1 MAILSKET
9 LIDAAALGAGAAAAS
24 VVKAKV
30 APMILAPLK
39 LDGNAYATNAVPIL
53 AGLFLPMVGGGSRIV
68 NGLANGMIA
77 AGAAGI
83 VDEILAKVGTGTPST
98 PATSTGG
105 GATGVG
111 SVFMNGVGGDQT
123 LMGNADYD
131 NYSSNSSDDTSSDAG
146 EMDY

>member
-30 APMILAPLK
+30 APMILSPLK
-39 LDGNAYATNAVPIL
+39 LDGNEYAANAIPIL
-53 AGLFLPMVGGGSRIV
+53 AGLFLPAIGGGSRIV

-83 VDEILAKVGTGTPST
+83 VDKVLAQVGTPK
-98 PATSTGG
+98 GG
-105 GATGVG
+105 NEEVVAGVG
-111 SVFMNGVGGDQT
+111 NVFMNGVGGDQT
-123 LMGNADYD
+123 LMGNVDF
-131 NYSSNSSDDTSSDAG
+131 NSYSSDSTDDTSADAG
-146 EMDY
+146 EMNY

>member
-30 APMILAPLK
+30 APMILSPLK
-39 LDGNAYATNAVPIL
+39 LDGNEYAANAIPIL

-83 VDEILAKVGTGTPST
+83 VDKVIAGAGAGAGTGTGE
-98 PATSTGG
+98 STGG
-105 GATGVG
+105 QAGVG
-111 SVFMNGVGGDQT
+111 AVFMNGVGGDQT
-123 LMGNADYD
+123 LMGNVDFDDFSSSSYD
-131 NYSSNSSDDTSSDAG
+131 ATNADAG
-146 EMDY
+146 EMNY

>member
-24 VVKAKV
+24 VVKARV
-30 APMILAPLK
+30 APMILSPLN
-39 LDGNAYATNAVPIL
+39 LEGNVYAENAIPIV

-83 VDEILAKVGTGTPST
+83 VDKVIGAAEKPKDDS
-98 PATSTGG
+98 SSQTGG
-105 GATGVG
+105 QGGVG
-111 SVFMNGVGGDQT
+111 AVFMNGVGGDQT
-123 LMGNADYD
+123 LMGNVDFDDFSSSSYD
-131 NYSSNSSDDTSSDAG
+131 ATGADAG
-146 EMDY
+146 EMNY

>member
-30 APMILAPLK
+30 APMILSPLK
-39 LDGNAYATNAVPIL
+39 LDGNDYAINAVPIL

-83 VDEILAKVGTGTPST
+83 VDKVIAGAGAGAGASTGE
-98 PATSTGG
+98 STGG
-105 GATGVG
+105 QAGVG
-111 SVFMNGVGGDQT
+111 AVFMNGVGGDQT
-123 LMGNADYD
+123 LMGNADFDDFSSSSYD
-131 NYSSNSSDDTSSDAG
+131 ATGADAG
-146 EMDY
+146 EMNY

>member
-30 APMILAPLK
+30 APMILSPLK
-39 LDGNAYATNAVPIL
+39 LDGNEYAANAIPIL

-83 VDEILAKVGTGTPST
+83 VDKVIAGAGAGASTGE
-98 PATSTGG
+98 STGG
-105 GATGVG
+105 QAGVG
-111 SVFMNGVGGDQT
+111 AVFMNGVGGDQT
-123 LMGNADYD
+123 LMGNADFDDFSSSSYD
-131 NYSSNSSDDTSSDAG
+131 ATGADAG
-146 EMDY
+146 EMNY

>member
-24 VVKAKV
+24 VVKARV
-30 APMILAPLK
+30 APMILSPLN
-39 LDGNAYATNAVPIL
+39 LEGNVYAENAIPIV
-53 AGLFLPMVGGGSRIV
+53 AGLFLPMAGGGSRIV

-83 VDEILAKVGTGTPST
+83 VDEILAKVGTGTPAT
-98 PATSTGG
+98 PAGG
-105 GATGVG
+105 EAGVG

-131 NYSSNSSDDTSSDAG
+131 SYSSNSSDDTSADAG
-146 EMDY
+146 EMNY

>member
-24 VVKAKV
+24 VVKAKL
-30 APMILAPLK
+30 APMILTPLK
-39 LDGNAYATNAVPIL
+39 LDGNAYATNSIPIL

-83 VDEILAKVGTGTPST
+83 VDEIIAKVGT
-98 PATSTGG
+98 PATPKDDD
-105 GATGVG
+105 AVKGVG
-111 SVFMNGVGGDQT
+111 NVFMNGVGGDQT
-123 LMGNADYD
+123 LMGNADFDDFSSSSYD
-131 NYSSNSSDDTSSDAG
+131 ATNADAG
-146 EMDY
+146 EMNY

>member
-30 APMILAPLK
+30 APMILSPLK
-39 LDGNAYATNAVPIL
+39 LDSNNYAINAVPIL

-83 VDEILAKVGTGTPST
+83 VDEVLAKVGSPSDNSGA
-98 PATSTGG
+98 PA
-105 GATGVG
+105 GAAAGVG
-111 SVFMNGVGGDQT
+111 AVFMNGIGGDQT
-123 LMGNADYD
+123 LMGNTDFDA
-131 NYSSNSSDDTSSDAG
+131 YSSSSSDDTSADAG
-146 EMDY
+146 EMNY

>member
-39 LDGNAYATNAVPIL
+39 LDGNEYAANAIPIL
-53 AGLFLPMVGGGSRIV
+53 AGLFLPAIGGGSRIV

-83 VDEILAKVGTGTPST
+83 VDQVLAQVGGDAPKKDEE
-98 PATSTGG
+98 GEKIG
-105 GATGVG
+105 N
-111 SVFMNGVGGDQT
+111 VFMNGVGGDQT
-123 LMGNADYD
+123 LMGNVDF
-131 NYSSNSSDDTSSDAG
+131 NSYSSDSSDDTSAGAG
-146 EMDY
+146 EMNY

>member
-24 VVKAKV
+24 VVKAKL
-30 APMILAPLK
+30 APMILTPLN
-39 LDGNAYATNAVPIL
+39 LSGNAYATNAVPIL

-83 VDEILAKVGTGTPST
+83 VDEIIAKVGT
-98 PATSTGG
+98 PAAPAGG
-105 GATGVG
+105 EAGVG
-111 SVFMNGVGGDQT
+111 NVFMNGVGGDQT

-131 NYSSNSSDDTSSDAG
+131 SYSSNSSDDTSADAG
-146 EMDY
+146 EMNF

>member
-30 APMILAPLK
+30 APMILSPLK
-39 LDGNAYATNAVPIL
+39 LDGNEYAANAIPIL

-83 VDEILAKVGTGTPST
+83 VDKVIAGAGSS
-98 PATSTGG
+98 STGSG
-105 GATGVG
+105 SDTVTNGVG
-111 SVFMNGVGGDQT
+111 AVFMNGIGGDQT
-123 LMGNADYD
+123 LMGNTDFD
-131 NYSSNSSDDTSSDAG
+131 TYSSSSSDDTSSDAG
-146 EMDY
+146 EMNY

>member
-24 VVKAKV
+24 VVKAQL
-30 APMILAPLK
+30 APMILTPLK
-39 LDGNAYATNAVPIL
+39 LDGNKYAANSIPIL
-53 AGLFLPMVGGGSRIV
+53 AGLLLPMVGGGSRIV

-83 VDEILAKVGTGTPST
+83 VDEIIAKVGTPKDDSDK
-98 PATSTGG
+98 TGG
-105 GATGVG
+105 GQGGVG
-111 SVFMNGVGGDQT
+111 AVFMNGVGGDQT

-131 NYSSNSSDDTSSDAG
+131 SYSSNSSDDTSADAG
-146 EMDY
+146 EMNF

>member
-24 VVKAKV
+24 VVKANL
-30 APMILAPLK
+30 APMILTPLN
-39 LDGNAYATNAVPIL
+39 LDGNVYAANSIPIL
-53 AGLFLPMVGGGSRIV
+53 AGLLLPMVGGGSRIV

-83 VDEILAKVGTGTPST
+83 VDEIIAKVGTPKPKDDS
-98 PATSTGG
+98 ANTGG
-105 GATGVG
+105 SAGVG
-111 SVFMNGVGGDQT
+111 NVFMNGVGGDQT

-131 NYSSNSSDDTSSDAG
+131 SYSSNSSDDTSADAG
-146 EMDY
+146 EMNY

>member
-24 VVKAKV
+24 VVKAKL
-30 APMILAPLK
+30 APMILTPLK
-39 LDGNAYATNAVPIL
+39 LDGNAYAANAVPIL

-83 VDEILAKVGTGTPST
+83 VDEILAKVGTGTG
-98 PATSTGG
+98 TGEDQG
-105 GATGVG
+105 KAGVG
-111 SVFMNGVGGDQT
+111 AVFMNGVGGDQT

-131 NYSSNSSDDTSSDAG
+131 SYSSNSSDDTSADAG
-146 EMDY
+146 EMNF

>member
-24 VVKAKV
+24 VVKANV
-30 APMILAPLK
+30 APMILSPLK
-39 LDGNAYATNAVPIL
+39 LDGNNYALNAVPIL

-83 VDEILAKVGTGTPST
+83 VDEVLAKVGS
-98 PATSTGG
+98 PASDAATTGG
-105 GATGVG
+105 AAGIGN
-111 SVFMNGVGGDQT
+111 VFMNGIGGEQT
-123 LMGNADYD
+123 LMGNTDFDA
-131 NYSSNSSDDTSSDAG
+131 YSSSSSDDTGADAG
-146 EMDY
+146 EMNY

>member
-24 VVKAKV
+24 VVKAKL
-30 APMILAPLK
+30 APMILTPLN
-39 LDGNAYATNAVPIL
+39 LGGNEYAANAIPIV

-83 VDEILAKVGTGTPST
+83 VDQILASIEKPKDDSSSEGTK
-98 PATSTGG
+98 
-105 GATGVG
+105 GVG
-111 SVFMNGVGGDQT
+111 NVFMNGVGGDQT

-131 NYSSNSSDDTSSDAG
+131 SYSSNSSDDTSADAG
-146 EMDY
+146 EMNF

>member
-24 VVKAKV
+24 VVKANV
-30 APMILAPLK
+30 APMILKPLK
-39 LDGNAYATNAVPIL
+39 LDGNKYAANSIPIL

-83 VDEILAKVGTGTPST
+83 VDEVLAKF
-98 PATSTGG
+98 GG
-105 GATGVG
+105 DAPKDDEEVVKGVG
-111 SVFMNGVGGDQT
+111 NVFMNGVGGDQT
-123 LMGNADYD
+123 LMGNVDF
-131 NYSSNSSDDTSSDAG
+131 NSYSSDSTDDTSADAG
-146 EMDY
+146 EMNY

>member
-83 VDEILAKVGTGTPST
+83 VDEILAKVGT
-98 PATSTGG
+98 PATPTDPN
-105 GATGVG
+105 AVKGVG
-111 SVFMNGVGGDQT
+111 NVFMNGVGGDQT
-123 LMGNADYD
+123 LMGNSDYD
-131 NYSSNSSDDTSSDAG
+131 DYSSDSSDDTSSNAG

>member
-30 APMILAPLK
+30 APMILSPLK

-83 VDEILAKVGTGTPST
+83 VDEILAKIGTPKDDSQ
-98 PATSTGG
+98 TSTGG
-105 GATGVG
+105 QAGVG

-123 LMGNADYD
+123 LMGNTD
-131 NYSSNSSDDTSSDAG
+131 NGSYSSDSSDDTSADAG
-146 EMDY
+146 EMNY

>member
-24 VVKAKV
+24 VVKAKL
-30 APMILAPLK
+30 APMILTPLK
-39 LDGNAYATNAVPIL
+39 LDGNAYASNSIPIL

-83 VDEILAKVGTGTPST
+83 VDEIIAKVGT
-98 PATSTGG
+98 PATPKDTDEVK
-105 GATGVG
+105 GVG
-111 SVFMNGVGGDQT
+111 NVFMNGVGGDQT
-123 LMGNADYD
+123 LMGNADFDDFSSSSYD
-131 NYSSNSSDDTSSDAG
+131 ATNADAG
-146 EMDY
+146 EMNY

>member
-24 VVKAKV
+24 VVKANL
-30 APMILAPLK
+30 APMILTPLNI
-39 LDGNAYATNAVPIL
+39 DGNVYAANSIPIL
-53 AGLFLPMVGGGSRIV
+53 AGLLLPMVGGGSRIV

-83 VDEILAKVGTGTPST
+83 VDEIIAKVGTPKPKDDEGTK
-98 PATSTGG
+98 
-105 GATGVG
+105 GVG
-111 SVFMNGVGGDQT
+111 NVFMNGVGGDQT

-131 NYSSNSSDDTSSDAG
+131 SYSSNSSDDTSADAG
-146 EMDY
+146 EMNF

>member
-24 VVKAKV
+24 VVKAKL
-30 APMILAPLK
+30 APMILTPLK
-39 LDGNAYATNAVPIL
+39 LDGNKYAANSIPIL

-83 VDEILAKVGTGTPST
+83 VDEILAKIGTPET
-98 PATSTGG
+98 PKDDEVIK
-105 GATGVG
+105 GVG
-111 SVFMNGVGGDQT
+111 NVFMNGVGGDQT

-131 NYSSNSSDDTSSDAG
+131 SYSSNSSDDTSADAG
-146 EMDY
+146 EMNF

>member
-30 APMILAPLK
+30 APMILSPLK
-39 LDGNAYATNAVPIL
+39 LDGNEYAANAIPIL

-83 VDEILAKVGTGTPST
+83 VDKVIAGAGAGAGASTGE
-98 PATSTGG
+98 STGG
-105 GATGVG
+105 QAGVG
-111 SVFMNGVGGDQT
+111 AVFMNGVGGDQT
-123 LMGNADYD
+123 LMGNADFDDFSSSSYD
-131 NYSSNSSDDTSSDAG
+131 ATGADAG
-146 EMDY
+146 EMNY

>member
-24 VVKAKV
+24 VVKAQL
-30 APMILAPLK
+30 APMILTPLK
-39 LDGNAYATNAVPIL
+39 LDGNVYAANSIPIL
-53 AGLFLPMVGGGSRIV
+53 AGLLLPMVGGGSRIV

-83 VDEILAKVGTGTPST
+83 VDEILAKVGTPTPKDDK
-98 PATSTGG
+98 GQG
-105 GATGVG
+105 GVG
-111 SVFMNGVGGDQT
+111 NVFMNGVGGDQT
-123 LMGNADYD
+123 LMGNSDYD
-131 NYSSNSSDDTSSDAG
+131 NYSADSTDDTSANAG

>member
-24 VVKAKV
+24 VVKARV
-30 APMILAPLK
+30 APMILSPLK
-39 LDGNAYATNAVPIL
+39 LDGNVYAENAIPIV

-83 VDEILAKVGTGTPST
+83 VDKVIGATIPTNTGE
-98 PATSTGG
+98 GEEKG
-105 GATGVG
+105 GAGVG
-111 SVFMNGVGGDQT
+111 AVFMNGVGGDQT
-123 LMGNADYD
+123 LMGQADFDDFSSSSYD
-131 NYSSNSSDDTSSDAG
+131 ATGADAG
-146 EMDY
+146 EMNY

>member
-24 VVKAKV
+24 VVKAKL
-30 APMILAPLK
+30 APMILTPLK
-39 LDGNAYATNAVPIL
+39 LDGNAYAANSIPIL

-83 VDEILAKVGTGTPST
+83 VDEILAKVGT
-98 PATSTGG
+98 PAGDSANTGG
-105 GATGVG
+105 GSAGVG
-111 SVFMNGVGGDQT
+111 AVFMNGVGGDQT

-131 NYSSNSSDDTSSDAG
+131 SYSSNSSDDTSADAG
-146 EMDY
+146 EMNF

>member
-30 APMILAPLK
+30 APMILSPLK
-39 LDGNAYATNAVPIL
+39 LDGNEYAANAIPIL

-83 VDEILAKVGTGTPST
+83 VDKVIGAASPSA
-98 PATSTGG
+98 PATPE
-105 GATGVG
+105 GAAAGVG
-111 SVFMNGVGGDQT
+111 AVFMNGVGGDQT
-123 LMGNADYD
+123 LMGNADFDDFSSSSYD
-131 NYSSNSSDDTSSDAG
+131 ATGADAG
-146 EMDY
+146 EMNY

>member
-24 VVKAKV
+24 VVKAKF

-39 LDGNAYATNAVPIL
+39 LDGNAYAANAVPIL

-83 VDEILAKVGTGTPST
+83 VDEILAKVGT
-98 PATSTGG
+98 PAGDSDNTGG
-105 GATGVG
+105 GSAGVG
-111 SVFMNGVGGDQT
+111 AVFMNGVGGDQT

-131 NYSSNSSDDTSSDAG
+131 SYSSNSSDDTSADAG
-146 EMDY
+146 EMNF

>member
-39 LDGNAYATNAVPIL
+39 LDGNAYAANAVPIL

-83 VDEILAKVGTGTPST
+83 VDEILAKVGTPST
-98 PATSTGG
+98 PATPA
-105 GATGVG
+105 GAQAGVG

-123 LMGNADYD
+123 LMGNADYSD
-131 NYSSNSSDDTSSDAG
+131 YSSDSSDDTSADAG
-146 EMDY
+146 EMNY

>member
-24 VVKAKV
+24 VVKAQL

-39 LDGNAYATNAVPIL
+39 LDGNAYAANSIPIL

-83 VDEILAKVGTGTPST
+83 VDEILAKVGTPKGDGSDQGK
-98 PATSTGG
+98 A
-105 GATGVG
+105 GVG
-111 SVFMNGVGGDQT
+111 NVFMNGVGGDQT

-131 NYSSNSSDDTSSDAG
+131 NYSADSTDDTSANAG

>member
-24 VVKAKV
+24 VVKARV
-30 APMILAPLK
+30 APMILSPLN
-39 LDGNAYATNAVPIL
+39 LEGNVYAENAIPIV

-83 VDEILAKVGTGTPST
+83 VDKVIGAAEKTTEESSEGTK
-98 PATSTGG
+98 
-105 GATGVG
+105 GVG
-111 SVFMNGVGGDQT
+111 AVFMNGVGGDQT
-123 LMGNADYD
+123 LMGNVDFDDFSSSSYD
-131 NYSSNSSDDTSSDAG
+131 ATGADAG
-146 EMDY
+146 EMNY

>member
-30 APMILAPLK
+30 APMILSPLK
-39 LDGNAYATNAVPIL
+39 LDGNEYAANAIPIL

-83 VDEILAKVGTGTPST
+83 VDEVLAKIGSPESKPEDQVVK
-98 PATSTGG
+98 
-105 GATGVG
+105 GVG
-111 SVFMNGVGGDQT
+111 NVFMNGIGGEQT
-123 LMGNADYD
+123 LMGNTDFDA
-131 NYSSNSSDDTSSDAG
+131 YSSSSSDDTSADAG
-146 EMDY
+146 EMNY

>member
-24 VVKAKV
+24 VVKAKL
-30 APMILAPLK
+30 APMILTPLK
-39 LDGNAYATNAVPIL
+39 LDGNAYAANAVPIL

-83 VDEILAKVGTGTPST
+83 VDEIIAKVGTPAGTGDSEN
-98 PATSTGG
+98 TGG
-105 GATGVG
+105 SAGVG
-111 SVFMNGVGGDQT
+111 NVFMNGVGGDQT

-131 NYSSNSSDDTSSDAG
+131 SYSSNSSDDTSADAG
-146 EMDY
+146 EMNY

>member
-24 VVKAKV
+24 VVKAKL
-30 APMILAPLK
+30 APMILTPLK
-39 LDGNAYATNAVPIL
+39 LDGNAYASNSIPIL
-53 AGLFLPMVGGGSRIV
+53 AGLLLPMVGGGSRIV

-83 VDEILAKVGTGTPST
+83 VDEIIAKVGTPAGTGDSEN
-98 PATSTGG
+98 TGG
-105 GATGVG
+105 SAGVG
-111 SVFMNGVGGDQT
+111 NVFMNGVGGDQT

-131 NYSSNSSDDTSSDAG
+131 SYSSNSSDDTSADAG
-146 EMDY
+146 EMNF

>member
-30 APMILAPLK
+30 APMILSPLK
-39 LDGNAYATNAVPIL
+39 LDGNDYALNAVPIL

-83 VDEILAKVGTGTPST
+83 VDKVIGAT
-98 PATSTGG
+98 ATSTPSAAAGG
-105 GATGVG
+105 EAGVG
-111 SVFMNGVGGDQT
+111 AVFMNGVGGDQT
-123 LMGNADYD
+123 LMGQADFDDFSSSSYDATNA
-131 NYSSNSSDDTSSDAG
+131 DAG
-146 EMDY
+146 EMNY

>member
-39 LDGNAYATNAVPIL
+39 LDGNEYAANAIPIL
-53 AGLFLPMVGGGSRIV
+53 AGLFLPAIGGGSRIV

-83 VDEILAKVGTGTPST
+83 VDKVLNQIPTDTGKGSQEETK
-98 PATSTGG
+98 
-105 GATGVG
+105 GVG
-111 SVFMNGVGGDQT
+111 NVFMNGVGGDQT
-123 LMGNADYD
+123 LMGNVDFDTYASD
-131 NYSSNSSDDTSSDAG
+131 SSDDTSAGAG
-146 EMDY
+146 EMNY